1 MSKRQLPVAPWIIG
15 AMAFVA
21 AAVGVAS
28 AAEVRLPDEIF
39 FYQPVASVWGQPAA
53 WINPAAIP
61 SAQVGRMLV
70 FTQRGNHLVRDW
82 GLAGTQK
89 YVGVA
94 YRHVAG
100 DGQPDVNEY
109 LIGLGAGGSSSYGI
123 SYRYFKDGPGYLRH
137 RHLWTAGLVS
147 RLSPNLALGARAEN
161 LNRGKIDGLASD
173 VRYVYGAAVR
183 LYRNLVTASFD
194 VDMTSKESFRQADF
208 RSGIE
213 ARPIPGLYLFA
224 DVDNHR
230 RFGFGFRL
238 NIGAGYVGHYHN
250 FDRDLRATM
259 GTTYVGSVSGRQS
272 SPIKFPSQTLVVP
285 LGGDLP
291 ENPDIPW
298 LRQRPLR
305 FYDYIDGIHRAAD
318 DDDISR
324 MFLRIGSLQCGLGKI
339 EELDG
344 AIRAFQARGK
354 RVIAYLEDPDNSGYL
369 LASAADSILIPPV
382 SDFQAMGLQAT
393 LMSYKGLLDK
403 VGVGVEIERVDEY
416 KTAPEPYIFDR
427 PTEANRRQI
436 NRILDTLSEH
446 FARQIADG
454 RRLPVDSVRTLI
466 DRAPL
471 TSIEALRC
479 GLVDGLAYPDG
490 QLFGDTLENPMLA
503 GPQLALDD
511 YLGRPVYN
519 DRWGSRPII
528 ALVIAD
534 GDIAD
539 GQSGAAVGG
548 KDILAALRQVRHDSR
563 IKGMVV
569 RVNSPGGL
577 VGASDLIRHEIEAV
591 ALNKPVVISMGNVAA
606 SGGYYISSVG
616 ARTFVDQSTI
626 TGSIGV
632 FAGKPNLA
640 ALYGKIGV
648 YSESHARGKN
658 AGMYSLAKPF
668 TPEQRETLK
677 EEISV
682 FYRHF
687 LDIVAGSRTL
697 SADSVDRLGRGQ
709 VWTGREACTNGLADT
724 IGGMYASLHELD
736 RLVGVAAN
744 QTEIMTFPTR
754 YYLLPRSLP
763 LPGVAAGLAQA
774 LFGHDYDAL
783 FTDLE
788 AGQVYYRMPFTIAI
802 K

>member
-1 MSKRQLPVAPWIIG
+1 MSKRHLPMAPWIIG

-454 RRLPVDSVRTLI
+454 PPFPVDYVRTLI
-466 DRAPL
+466 HPAPR
-471 TSIEALRC
+471 T
-479 GLVDGLAYPDG
+479 
-490 QLFGDTLENPMLA
+490 TL
-503 GPQLALDD
+503 
-511 YLGRPVYN
+511 
-519 DRWGSRPII
+519 
-528 ALVIAD
+528 
-534 GDIAD
+534 
-539 GQSGAAVGG
+539 
-548 KDILAALRQVRHDSR
+548 
-563 IKGMVV
+563 
-569 RVNSPGGL
+569 
-577 VGASDLIRHEIEAV
+577 
-591 ALNKPVVISMGNVAA
+591 
-606 SGGYYISSVG
+606 
-616 ARTFVDQSTI
+616 
-626 TGSIGV
+626 
-632 FAGKPNLA
+632 
-640 ALYGKIGV
+640 
-648 YSESHARGKN
+648 
-658 AGMYSLAKPF
+658 
-668 TPEQRETLK
+668 
-677 EEISV
+677 
-682 FYRHF
+682 
-687 LDIVAGSRTL
+687 
-697 SADSVDRLGRGQ
+697 
-709 VWTGREACTNGLADT
+709 
-724 IGGMYASLHELD
+724 
-736 RLVGVAAN
+736 
-744 QTEIMTFPTR
+744 
-754 YYLLPRSLP
+754 
-763 LPGVAAGLAQA
+763 
-774 LFGHDYDAL
+774 
-783 FTDLE
+783 
-788 AGQVYYRMPFTIAI
+788 
-802 K
+802 